1 MNRRQPS
8 VTHRLKKFPF
18 LISRLLMD
26 PAYPRCRSLPM
37 PIMLLE
43 ELEPP
48 PRYKDWLAMVKPYD
62 LAL

>member
-1 MNRRQPS
+1 MTAPS

-18 LISRLLMD
+18 LASRPLMD
-26 PAYPRCRSLPM
+26 PAHPRCRSLPM

-48 PRYKDWLAMVKPYD
+48 PRYKDWVQAVKANNLP
-62 LAL
+62 